1 MLKTL
6 GSSSRQSLL
15 SLRSALDS
23 KLKDLPQPAAIE
35 FATDLFTVLTVLSSS
50 VGVRRALTD
59 NSRDAS
65 SKAELISNLFGKNIG
80 AQAQA
85 IITSASSLRWSN
97 PAELADAIERLAVE
111 AEASA
116 AEKNNELEKLED
128 QLFDFTRVLVAN
140 PDLRQALN
148 TSADSDAGK
157 VALLEAVVKGK
168 YANSTLNLLR
178 RVVVLRRGRSIDSTL
193 TTYSHYV
200 STRRD
205 RLVAHVKSAVVLSDV
220 QRNKLVAALTKQMG
234 KEVHVNIEID
244 PKVLGGIS
252 IRYADDVI
260 DGTILNRLAEAGRAL
275 VS

>member
-15 SLRSALDS
+15 SLRAALDS

-80 AQAQA
+80 APAQA
-85 IITSASSLRWSN
+85 LMASASSLRWSN

-157 VALLEAVVKGK
+157 VALLEVVVKGK
-168 YANSTLNLLR
+168 YATSTLNLLR

-260 DGTILNRLAEAGRAL
+260 DGTIFNRLAEAGRAL

>member
-6 GSSSRQSLL
+6 GGSSRQSLL
-15 SLRSALDS
+15 SMRAALDS
-23 KLKDLPQPAAIE
+23 KLKDSSHPAAIE
-35 FATDLFTVLTVLSSS
+35 FAADLFTVLTVLSSS

-80 AQAQA
+80 APAQA
-85 IITSASSLRWSN
+85 LIASAASLRWSS
-97 PAELADAIERLAVE
+97 PAELADAIEQLAVE

-128 QLFDFTRVLVAN
+128 QLFDFTRVLIAN

-157 VALLEAVVKGK
+157 VALLEAVVKSK
-168 YANSTLNLLR
+168 YANSTINLLR

-200 STRRD
+200 STRKD
-205 RLVAHVKSAVVLSDV
+205 RLVAHIKSAIALSDA
-220 QRNKLVAALTKQMG
+220 QRSKLVAALTKQMG

-260 DGTILNRLAEAGRAL
+260 DGTVFNRLAEAGRAL

>member
-6 GSSSRQSLL
+6 GGSSRQSLL
-15 SLRSALDS
+15 SMRAALDS
-23 KLKDLPQPAAIE
+23 KLKDLSHPAAIE
-35 FATDLFTVLTVLSSS
+35 FAADLFTVLTVLSSS

-80 AQAQA
+80 APAQA
-85 IITSASSLRWSN
+85 LIANAASLRWSS
-97 PAELADAIERLAVE
+97 PAELADAIEQLAVE

-128 QLFDFTRVLVAN
+128 QLFDFTRVLIAN

-157 VALLEAVVKGK
+157 VALLESVVKSK
-168 YANSTLNLLR
+168 YANSTINLLR

-200 STRRD
+200 STRKD
-205 RLVAHVKSAVVLSDV
+205 RLVAHIKSAIALSDA
-220 QRNKLVAALTKQMG
+220 QRSKLVAALTKQMG

-260 DGTILNRLAEAGRAL
+260 DGTVFNRLAEAGRAL

>member
-15 SLRSALDS
+15 SLRAALDS

-85 IITSASSLRWSN
+85 LIASASSLRWSN

-220 QRNKLVAALTKQMG
+220 QQIKLVAALTKQMG

-260 DGTILNRLAEAGRAL
+260 DGTIFNRLVQAGRAL